1 MTVYADKPERLLTQI
16 GTDTAKISKSSYCAG
31 FELRAWRCNA
41 LADHLIDWIAD
52 YALKEEELSGSHG
65 NMYVRLKQAAARIYS
80 TENYAKRGE
89 VGEIILH
96 AVCRDFFSTIPL
108 APRVFYLT
116 SSNEVV
122 KSFDLVHV
130 RPLDASRFEIW
141 LGEAKFY
148 KDADDAIRAA
158 IASVEAHIDQGFLNN
173 EKLILGPQISKD
185 VPHWAEIRKI
195 LSSRTSLDELFKTAV
210 FPICI
215 ACDSVAVVGHE
226 TYCESYSAALSK
238 EIDILESKLV
248 ASGLDQK
255 ITIQLIY
262 VPLASKDLLAEAFD
276 KRLKGLSP

>member
-1 MTVYADKPERLLTQI
+1 MNVYEEKPERLLTQI
-16 GTDTAKISKSSYCAG
+16 GIEAATFSQSSYCAG
-31 FELRAWRCNA
+31 FELKAWRCNA

-52 YALKEEELSGSHG
+52 YALKEDELSGSHG

-80 TENYAKRGE
+80 TQKYEKRGE
-89 VGEIILH
+89 VGEILLH
-96 AVCRDFFSTIPL
+96 AISRDFFSTIPL

-130 RPLDASRFEIW
+130 RPLNEGTFEIW

-158 IASVEAHIDQGFLNN
+158 VSSVEAHIDQGFLNN

-215 ACDSVAVVGHE
+215 ACDSHAINGHE
-226 TYCESYSAALSK
+226 MHCESYSAAVLK
-238 EIDILESKLV
+238 EIDSLAVKL
-248 ASGLDQK
+248 ADSGLNQK

-262 VPLASKDLLAEAFD
+262 VPLASKDLLADAFD

>member
-16 GTDTAKISKSSYCAG
+16 STDSAIMSKSSYCAG
-31 FELRAWRCNA
+31 FELKAWRCNA

-80 TENYAKRGE
+80 TENYGKRGE
-89 VGEIILH
+89 IGEILLH

-130 RPLDASRFEIW
+130 RPLDTSSFEIW

-148 KDADDAIRAA
+148 KDSDDAIRAA
-158 IASVEAHIDQGFLNN
+158 ISSVEAHIDQGFLNN
-173 EKLILGPQISKD
+173 EKLILGPQVSKD
-185 VPHWAEIRKI
+185 VPYWAEIRKL
-195 LSSRTSLDELFKTAV
+195 LSSRTSLDELFKSAV

-215 ACDSVAVVGHE
+215 ACDSYAVGGHE
-226 TYCESYSAALSK
+226 THCESYSAAVVK
-238 EIDILESKLV
+238 EIDILASKV
-248 ASGLDQK
+248 VDSGLNQK

-262 VPLASKDLLAEAFD
+262 VPLASKDSLAEAFD

>member
-1 MTVYADKPERLLTQI
+1 MNVYAEKPERLLTQI
-16 GTDTAKISKSSYCAG
+16 ELGSAILSQSSYCAG
-31 FELRAWRCNA
+31 FELKAWRCNA
-41 LADHLIDWIAD
+41 LADHLIEWIAD

-65 NMYVRLKQAAARIYS
+65 NMYIRLKQAAARIYS
-80 TENYAKRGE
+80 TEKYERRGE
-89 VGEIILH
+89 VGEILLH
-96 AVCRDFFSTIPL
+96 AICRDFFSTIPL

-130 RPLDASRFEIW
+130 RPLGEETFEIW

-158 IASVEAHIDQGFLNN
+158 ITSVESHIDQGFLNN

-195 LSSRTSLDELFKTAV
+195 LSSRTSLDELFKAAV

-215 ACDSVAVVGHE
+215 ACDSAAVNGHE
-226 TYCESYSAALSK
+226 IHCESYSAAVLN
-238 EIDILESKLV
+238 EIDSLNSKLV
-248 ASGLDQK
+248 NSGLNQK
-255 ITIQLIY
+255 IAIQLIY
-262 VPLASKDLLAEAFD
+262 VPLASKDLLADAFD